1 MWCRVLLV
9 DDEARI
15 LSALRRELMRKPEI
29 GYDGLEVEAYTSSAE
44 ALARAADESSEF
56 DIAIV
61 DYMMPGLDGIA
72 FLKTLHRL
80 QPRTIRILLT
90 GCADSDA
97 AISAINDA
105 QVDFLVTKPWSEY
118 DLKGRIALALRERDL
133 RRNCTTLPAPR
144 SEPYRLMLVDDDA
157 PLLNALEREITRGG
171 AAAHGS
177 RPLFAIEKFTQPAR
191 ALEAAARACPDVVLS
206 DYAMPEMDGVTLLH
220 RLRELCPEA
229 VRVMM
234 SAQDDVGVLVDAI
247 NVAGVYHFL
256 GKPWEPA
263 NLEAT
268 LRQALRYRDLLTA
281 EEHNQ

>member
-29 GYDGLEVEAYTSSAE
+29 GYDGLEVEAFVSPTE
-44 ALARAADESSEF
+44 ALARVADESSEF

-61 DYMMPGLDGIA
+61 DYMMPGLDGIS

-90 GCADSDA
+90 GCADSEA

-118 DLKGRIALALRERDL
+118 DLKGRIALALHEREL
-133 RRNCTTLPAPR
+133 RSNRTTLPAPR

-171 AAAHGS
+171 IASRGS
-177 RPLFAIEKFTQPAR
+177 RPLFAIEKFTQPAQ
-191 ALEAAARACPDVVLS
+191 ALAAAADVCPDLVLS
-206 DYAMPEMDGVTLLH
+206 DFAMPGMDGVTLLH
-220 RLRELCPEA
+220 RLRDLRPDA

-234 SAQDDVGVLVDAI
+234 SAQEDIGVLIDAI

-281 EEHNQ
+281 EEHN